1 MMSRLD
7 GIMGII
13 APGRMERRA
22 KAQETLARADAIRRM
37 TDLAEKEYLAKRASF
52 KASET
57 NRLNSHWSTWRG
69 DINTILR
76 TELRTLRNRSRWLTY
91 NNPHAASALSTMI
104 NYVIGTGMMP
114 QASVRQVLSVTIDG
128 KKRNEIVEMSNW
140 NDYMDDLFEMWAQN
154 VDMNCT
160 ADDPCTFQAQQA
172 MVLRRWFEDG
182 ECFIRT
188 RAVKSWE
195 VIPFASE
202 ILLPEWLDESI
213 TEYNGNDVFMG
224 IEIDKFGRKLAYHFM
239 SADGD
244 GTLTAG
250 RKTVR
255 VPASDMIH
263 LYVRHQPRQLRGVP
277 PLVASMDRFFHLDE
291 YSEYELIG
299 AKIAACFGAFITTP
313 AGDTGDVTTL
323 GNKTDVTDAD
333 GNVLTTVEPGI
344 IGKLPPG
351 YGVQFAQPQKPGA
364 TFGMFT
370 EYHQRAIAA
379 GVEFGLSYE
388 SMTRDTSKS
397 SFAGGRLSQLMDFQ
411 TFRSIQT
418 LIGSQYVRIMYNR
431 LLDAAVSSGA
441 ISAPGYFMPSP
452 GRKFWQRMEILTS
465 GWPWG
470 INPLQEVNASRESM
484 KAGIT
489 TLADEC
495 SYLGRSWKQ
504 QLRLKHKIDQECR
517 RLNIT
522 LSSDAATG
530 ELPQTQ
536 NVPDAVDEE
545 TPAEQPTGV

>member
-91 NNPHAASALSTMI
+91 NNPHAGSALSTMI

-114 QASVRQVLSVTIDG
+114 QAAVRQVLSVTIDG

-224 IEIDKFGRKLAYHFM
+224 VEIDKFGRKLAYHFM

-397 SFAGGRLSQLMDFQ
+397 SFSGGRLSQLMDFQ

-441 ISAPGYFMPSP
+441 VSAPGYFMPSP
-452 GRKFWQRMEILTS
+452 GRKFWQRMEVLTS

>member
-7 GIMGII
+7 RIMGII

-91 NNPHAASALSTMI
+91 NNPHAGSALSTMI

-114 QASVRQVLSVTIDG
+114 QAAVRQVLSVTIDG

-224 IEIDKFGRKLAYHFM
+224 VEIDKFGRKLAYHFM

-397 SFAGGRLSQLMDFQ
+397 SFSGGRLSQLMDFQ

-418 LIGSQYVRIMYNR
+418 LISSQYVRIMYNR

-452 GRKFWQRMEILTS
+452 GRKFWQRMEVLTS

-522 LSSDAATG
+522 LSSNAATG

>member
-1 MMSRLD
+1 
-7 GIMGII
+7 
-13 APGRMERRA
+13 MERRA
-22 KAQETLARADAIRRM
+22 KAQETMARADAIRRM
-37 TDLAEKEYLAKRASF
+37 TDIAEKEYLAKRASF

-76 TELRTLRNRSRWLTY
+76 SELRTLRNRSRWLTY
-91 NNPHAASALSTMI
+91 NNPHAGSALSTMI

-114 QASVRQVLSVTIDG
+114 QAAVRQVLSVTIDG

-140 NDYMDDLFEMWAQN
+140 NDYMDDLFELWAQN

-313 AGDTGDVTTL
+313 AGDAGDVTTL

-397 SFAGGRLSQLMDFQ
+397 SFSGGRLSQLMDFQ

-431 LLDAAVSSGA
+431 LLDAAVSSA
-441 ISAPGYFMPSP
+441 AVSAPGYFMPSP
-452 GRKFWQRMEILTS
+452 GRKFWQRMEVLTS

-545 TPAEQPTGV
+545 TPAEQPASV

>member
-91 NNPHAASALSTMI
+91 NNPHAGSALSTMI

-114 QASVRQVLSVTIDG
+114 QAAVRQVLSVTIDG

-140 NDYMDDLFEMWAQN
+140 NDYMDDLFEMWSNN

-224 IEIDKFGRKLAYHFM
+224 VEIDKFGRKLAYHFM

-313 AGDTGDVTTL
+313 AGDAGDVTTL

-351 YGVQFAQPQKPGA
+351 YGVQFAQPQKPGTA
-364 TFGMFT
+364 FGMFT

-452 GRKFWQRMEILTS
+452 GRKFWQRMEVLTS

-530 ELPQTQ
+530 ELQQTQ
-536 NVPDAVDEE
+536 NVPDDVDEE
-545 TPAEQPTGV
+545 TPAEQPASV

>member
-1 MMSRLD
+1 MGRLSA
-7 GIMGII
+7 IMEVV
-13 APGRMERRA
+13 APSRMERRA
-22 KAQETLARADAIRRM
+22 KAAETLARADALRKM
-37 TDLAEKEYLAKRASF
+37 TDLAQQEYIAKRNAF

-57 NRLNSHWSTWRG
+57 NRLNSHWRSWTG

-76 TELRTLRNRSRWLTY
+76 SELRTLRNRSRWLTY
-91 NNPHAASALSTMI
+91 NNPHAQSALSTLI

-114 QASVRQVLSVTIDG
+114 QPTVRQIIQTTVNG
-128 KKRNEIVEMSNW
+128 RKRNEAVEMDNW
-140 NDYMDDLFEMWAQN
+140 NDYMEDLFSLWADN
-154 VDMNCT
+154 MDMNCT
-160 ADDPCTFQAQQA
+160 ESDPGTFQAQQA

-188 RAVKSWE
+188 RAVKSWD
-195 VIPFASE
+195 VVPFASE

-213 TEYNGNDVFMG
+213 TSYNGHDVCMG
-224 IEIDKFGRKLAYHFM
+224 IEIDKFGRKLAYHFI

-244 GTLTAG
+244 GTLTAS

-263 LYVRHQPRQLRGVP
+263 VYVRHQPRQLRGVP
-277 PLVASMDRFFHLDE
+277 PMTAPMERFFHLDE
-291 YSEYELIG
+291 YSDYELIG

-313 AGDTGDVTTL
+313 PGDAGDVTTL
-323 GNKTDVTDAD
+323 GNQTQVTDAD
-333 GNVLTTVEPGI
+333 GNVVTTVEPGI
-344 IGKLPPG
+344 IAKLPPG
-351 YGVQFAQPQKPGA
+351 YGVSFAQPQKPGA
-364 TFGMFT
+364 TYGMFT
-370 EYHQRAIAA
+370 EDHKRSIAA
-379 GVEFGLSYE
+379 GIEFGLSYE
-388 SMTRDTSKS
+388 AMTRDTSKS

-411 TFRSIQT
+411 TFRSMQT
-418 LIGSQYVRIMYNR
+418 FIGSQYVKTMYR
-431 LLDAAVSSGA
+431 RCLDAAVASGA
-441 ISAPGYFMPSP
+441 VEAPGYFLPAP
-452 GRKFWQRMEILTS
+452 GKHFWRRMEILTS

-504 QLRLKHKIDQECR
+504 QVRLKHKIDEECR
-517 RLNIT
+517 RLNVT

-530 ELPQTQ
+530 EIDQTQ

-545 TPAEQPTGV
+545 VPSEQPTGKS

>member
-1 MMSRLD
+1 MSRLS
-7 GIMGII
+7 GILEVI
-13 APGRMERRA
+13 APGRVERRA

-37 TDLAEKEYLAKRASF
+37 TDIAEKEYLAKRASF

-57 NRLNSHWSTWRG
+57 NRLNFHWSTWRG

-76 TELRTLRNRSRWLTY
+76 SELRTLRNRSRWLTY
-91 NNPHAASALSTMI
+91 NNPHAGSALSTMI

-140 NDYMDDLFEMWAQN
+140 NDYMDDLFELWAQN

-313 AGDTGDVTTL
+313 AGDSGDVTTL

-388 SMTRDTSKS
+388 AMTRDTSKS
-397 SFAGGRLSQLMDFQ
+397 SYSGGRLSQLMDFQ

-441 ISAPGYFMPSP
+441 VSAPGYFMPSP
-452 GRKFWQRMEILTS
+452 GRKFWRRMEVLTS

-545 TPAEQPTGV
+545 TPAEQPASV

>member
-1 MMSRLD
+1 MSRLS
-7 GIMGII
+7 GILEVI
-13 APGRMERRA
+13 APGRLERRA

-76 TELRTLRNRSRWLTY
+76 SELRTLRNRSRWLIY
-91 NNPHAASALSTMI
+91 NNPHAGSALSTMI

-114 QASVRQVLSVTIDG
+114 QAAVRQVLSVTIDG

-140 NDYMDDLFEMWAQN
+140 NDYMDDLFELWAQN

-313 AGDTGDVTTL
+313 AGDSGDVTTL

-351 YGVQFAQPQKPGA
+351 YGVQFAQPQKPGT

-388 SMTRDTSKS
+388 AMTRDTSKS
-397 SFAGGRLSQLMDFQ
+397 SYSGGRLSQLMDFQ

-441 ISAPGYFMPSP
+441 VSAPGYFLPSP
-452 GRKFWQRMEILTS
+452 GRKFWQRMEVLTS

-522 LSSDAATG
+522 LSSNAATG

-536 NVPDAVDEE
+536 NVPNAVDEE
-545 TPAEQPTGV
+545 TPAEQPASV

>member
-1 MMSRLD
+1 MSRLS
-7 GIMGII
+7 GILEVI
-13 APGRMERRA
+13 APGRVERRA

-91 NNPHAASALSTMI
+91 NNPHAGSALSTMI

-114 QASVRQVLSVTIDG
+114 QAAVRQVLSVTIDG

-140 NDYMDDLFEMWAQN
+140 NDYMDDQFELWAQN

-188 RAVKSWE
+188 RSVKNWE

-313 AGDTGDVTTL
+313 AGDAGDVTTL

-431 LLDAAVSSGA
+431 LLDAAVSSA
-441 ISAPGYFMPSP
+441 AVSAPGYFMPSP
-452 GRKFWQRMEILTS
+452 GRKFWQRMEVLTS

-536 NVPDAVDEE
+536 NVPDAVDDE
-545 TPAEQPTGV
+545 TPAEQPASV

>member
-91 NNPHAASALSTMI
+91 NNPHAGSALSTMI

-114 QASVRQVLSVTIDG
+114 QAAVRQVLSVTIDG

-224 IEIDKFGRKLAYHFM
+224 VEIDKFGRKLAYHFM

-313 AGDTGDVTTL
+313 AGDAGDVTTL

-452 GRKFWQRMEILTS
+452 GRKFWQRMEVLTS

-545 TPAEQPTGV
+545 TTAEQPTGA